1 VVKKQLMALRILI
14 CLVLIS
20 NISFGQ
26 NYPLQIS
33 DKNDSLSIQKEIA
46 ALAKN
51 ILKDLPNPTSE
62 KELNL
67 AFRLQIAAR
76 EYEKAEKTLLAFIEL
91 IEKEEKMPSN
101 GIGFQFN
108 TFLKTMN
115 AKVDKPF
122 EESYIEIFKKE
133 YAKLKDNE
141 KLDAEAYFS
150 NEIALI
156 RKGFFDLLKS
166 GSVSQEKGILLCR
179 NYASYVVYSQVL
191 KPVASFLAEIE
202 NQKFDINDS
211 LLIKT
216 RDGAILHAVVAR
228 KKDVSEKL
236 PTVMMFNI
244 YSGPGDKADAKLAA
258 EKGYVGVVVNTR
270 GKSISPQDIEPFEH
284 DANDAYDAID
294 WISKQ
299 PWSDGKVGMYGGS
312 YLGFS
317 QWAAAKTLHP
327 ALKTFVP
334 QVSVGVG
341 VDYPMANNIF
351 MTYMLRWIHF
361 VANNKGVDMA
371 EMNNEAYWHAL
382 AKKWYASGKSFRSLD
397 SLDGR
402 PNAIFQR
409 WVDHPKFDSFWKNMT
424 PNNQEF
430 SRINIP
436 VLTISGYYD
445 DDQRGAMYYYNKHL
459 KLNKSANHYLLLGPY
474 DHYGAQGSP
483 AAKLGG
489 YSIDSVAKIN
499 ITNLVFEW
507 FDFVFKNKPRPEI
520 LKDKV
525 NIEVM
530 GKNEWRH
537 LPQLSKINNDTLTF
551 YLSNI
556 RKLNHFKLDQ
566 KTGGAGEYIKHEIDF
581 ADRSDSSKFK
591 LIGDPIIIDSVF
603 RNENSLRYVSE
614 PFSKAFDINGEFLGQ
629 LNASINKKDMDIRV
643 DLYEM
648 MSDGRLH
655 WLSYSLQRASF
666 IENSEKRRLLT
677 PNKKEAIKI
686 KDSFFT
692 SKTIGA
698 GSRLTVVLSINK
710 NLDWEINYGTGKEV
724 STETIKDAK
733 VPLQIKWYADSFI
746 KIPVYKY

>member
-1 VVKKQLMALRILI
+1 MTLRIL
-14 CLVLIS
+14 LGLLLIS

-26 NYPLQIS
+26 NYPFQIS
-33 DKNDSLSIQKEIA
+33 DSNDSLSIQREIA

-62 KELNL
+62 KELNR
-67 AFRLQIAAR
+67 AFRLHIAAR
-76 EYEKAEKTLLAFIEL
+76 EYDKAEKTLLGFIEF
-91 IEKEEKMPSN
+91 IAKEEKTPSN

-108 TFLKTMN
+108 TFLKTLI
-115 AKVDKPF
+115 
-122 EESYIEIFKKE
+122 EESDKAFAEHYLEVFKKE
-133 YAKLKDNE
+133 YAKLKDAE
-141 KLDAEAYFS
+141 KIEAESYFS
-150 NEIALI
+150 TDIAPI
-156 RKGFFDLLKS
+156 RKGFFDLLKN
-166 GSVSQEKGILLCR
+166 GNLSQEEGIMLCR
-179 NYASYVVYSQVL
+179 SYAAYVVYSQVL
-191 KPVASFLAEIE
+191 KPVASFLAEVE
-202 NQKFDINDS
+202 NQKYDIQDS

-216 RDGAILHAVVAR
+216 RDGALLHATIAR
-228 KKDVSEKL
+228 KKDVLEKL
-236 PTVMMFNI
+236 PTVLMFNI

-270 GKSISPQDIEPFEH
+270 GKSLSPQDIEPFEH

-361 VANNKGVDMA
+361 VGNNKGVDMT

-382 AKKWYASGKSFRSLD
+382 AKKWYVSGKSFRSLD

-402 PNAIFQR
+402 PNTIFQR

-424 PNNQEF
+424 PNDQEF
-430 SRINIP
+430 SSINIP

-474 DHYGAQGSP
+474 DHFGAQASP
-483 AAKLGG
+483 SAKLGG
-489 YSIDSVAKIN
+489 YAIDSVAKLN

-507 FDFVFKNKPRPEI
+507 FDFTFKNKPRPEI

-530 GKNEWRH
+530 GKNAWRH
-537 LPQLSKINNDTLTF
+537 LPQLSKMNNDTLTF
-551 YLSNI
+551 YLSNT
-556 RKLNHFKLDQ
+556 RKHDHYKLAM
-566 KTGGAGEYIKHEIDF
+566 KTGGPSEYIKHEIDF
-581 ADRSDSSKFK
+581 ADRSDSSKLK
-591 LIGDPIIIDSVF
+591 LLGEALVIDSVF
-603 RNENSLRYVSE
+603 RNDNALRFVSE
-614 PFSKAFDINGEFLGQ
+614 PFSKAFDVNGEFLGK
-629 LNASINKKDMDIRV
+629 LKASINKKDMDIRV
-643 DLYEM
+643 DLYEILP
-648 MSDGRLH
+648 DGRLH

-666 IENSEKRRLLT
+666 IENREKRQLLI
-677 PNKKEAIKI
+677 PNKKETLSI

-698 GSRLTVVLSINK
+698 GSRLAVVLSINK

-746 KIPVYKY
+746 KIPVFKY

>member
-1 VVKKQLMALRILI
+1 MALRILI
-14 CLVLIS
+14 GLLLIS

-26 NYPLQIS
+26 NYPFQVS
-33 DKNDSLSIQKEIA
+33 DKSDSLSIQKEIA
-46 ALAKN
+46 DLAKN
-51 ILKDLPNPTSE
+51 ILKDMPIPTNE
-62 KELNL
+62 KELNI

-76 EYEKAEKTLLAFIEL
+76 DYEKAEKTLLEFIEL
-91 IEKEEKMPSN
+91 ITKEEKTPSN

-108 TFLKTMN
+108 TFLKTLN
-115 AKVDKPF
+115 AKSDKAFP
-122 EESYIEIFKKE
+122 EHYLEIFKKE
-133 YAKLKDNE
+133 YAKLKDIE
-141 KLDAEAYFS
+141 KLDAESYFS
-150 NEIALI
+150 TDIAPI
-156 RKGFFDLLKS
+156 KKGFFDILKS
-166 GSVSQEKGILLCR
+166 GSFSQEEGILLCR
-179 NYASYVVYSQVL
+179 TYASYVVYSQVL

-202 NQKFDINDS
+202 NQKYDISDS
-211 LLIKT
+211 LLVKT
-216 RDGAILHAVVAR
+216 RDGALLHVTVAR
-228 KKDVSEKL
+228 KKDALEKL
-236 PTVMMFNI
+236 PTVLMFNI
-244 YSGPGDKADAKLAA
+244 YSGSGDKADAKLAA

-270 GKSISPQDIEPFEH
+270 GKSLSPQDIEPFEH
-284 DANDAYDAID
+284 DAYDAID

-299 PWSDGKVGMYGGS
+299 AWSDGRVGMYGGS

-361 VANNKGVDMA
+361 VGNNKGVDLA

-382 AKKWYASGKSFRSLD
+382 AKKWYVSGKSFRALD

-402 PNAIFQR
+402 PNKIFQR

-424 PNNQEF
+424 PNDQEF

-474 DHYGAQGSP
+474 DHFGAQALPS
-483 AAKLGG
+483 AKLGG
-489 YSIDSVAKIN
+489 YAIDSVAKLN

-530 GKNEWRH
+530 GKNTWRH
-537 LPQLSKINNDTLTF
+537 LPQLSKMNNDTLTF
-551 YLSNI
+551 YLSNT
-556 RKLNHFKLDQ
+556 RKQNHYKLE
-566 KTGGAGEYIKHEIDF
+566 KRTGGTGEYIKHEIDF
-581 ADRSDSSKFK
+581 ADRSDSSKLK
-591 LIGDPIIIDSVF
+591 LISDPIIIDSVF
-603 RNENSLRYVSE
+603 RNENSLRFVSE

-629 LNASINKKDMDIRV
+629 LKASINKKDMDLRV

-648 MSDGRLH
+648 LLDGRLH

-666 IENSEKRRLLT
+666 IENREKRQLLT
-677 PNKKEAIKI
+677 PNKKETLSI

-698 GSRLTVVLSINK
+698 GSRLAVVLSINK

-724 STETIKDAK
+724 STETIKDAE

>member
-1 VVKKQLMALRILI
+1 MALRILI
-14 CLVLIS
+14 GLLLIS

-26 NYPLQIS
+26 NYPFQVS
-33 DKNDSLSIQKEIA
+33 DTSDSLSIQKEIA
-46 ALAKN
+46 TLAKN
-51 ILKDLPNPTSE
+51 ILQDLPNPTSE

-67 AFRLQIAAR
+67 VFRLQIAAR
-76 EYEKAEKTLLAFIEL
+76 EYEMAEKTFLEFIEW
-91 IEKEEKMPSN
+91 IAKEEKTPSN

-108 TFLKTMN
+108 TFLKTLN
-115 AKVDKPF
+115 EKSDKAF
-122 EESYIEIFKKE
+122 AEHYLEVFKKE
-133 YAKLKDNE
+133 YAKLNNAE
-141 KLDAEAYFS
+141 KIEAESYFS
-150 NEIALI
+150 TDIAQI
-156 RKGFFDLLKS
+156 KKGFFEVLKS
-166 GSVSQEKGILLCR
+166 GSVSKEEGILLCR
-179 NYASYVVYSQVL
+179 SYASYVVYSQVL
-191 KPVASFLAEIE
+191 KPVASFLAEVE
-202 NQKFDINDS
+202 NQKYDIQDS

-216 RDGAILHAVVAR
+216 RDGALIHATIAR
-228 KKDVSEKL
+228 KKNALEKL
-236 PTVMMFNI
+236 PTVMIFNI
-244 YSGPGDKADAKLAA
+244 YSGSGDKADAKLAA

-270 GKSISPQDIEPFEH
+270 GKSLSPQDIEPFEH
-284 DANDAYDAID
+284 DAKDAYDAID

-299 PWSDGKVGMYGGS
+299 AWSDGKVGMYGGS

-327 ALKTFVP
+327 ALKTIVP

-341 VDYPMANNIF
+341 VDYPLANNIF

-361 VANNKGVDMA
+361 VGNNKGVDMT

-382 AKKWYASGKSFRSLD
+382 AKKWYVSGKSFRALD

-409 WVDHPKFDSFWKNMT
+409 WVDHPKFDSYWKNMT
-424 PNNQEF
+424 PNDQEF
-430 SRINIP
+430 SRLNIP

-445 DDQRGAMYYYNKHL
+445 EDQRGAMYYYNKHL

-474 DHYGAQGSP
+474 DHFGAQASP
-483 AAKLGG
+483 STKLGG
-489 YSIDSVAKIN
+489 YAIDSVAKLN

-530 GKNEWRH
+530 GKNAWRH
-537 LPQLSKINNDTLTF
+537 LPQLSKMNNDTLTF
-551 YLSNI
+551 YLSNT
-556 RKLNHFKLDQ
+556 RKQNHYKLDM
-566 KTGGAGEYIKHEIDF
+566 KTGGASEYIKHEIDF
-581 ADRSDSSKFK
+581 ADRSDSSKLK
-591 LIGDPIIIDSVF
+591 LLGEAIVIDSVF
-603 RNENSLRYVSE
+603 RNDNSLRFVSE

-629 LNASINKKDMDIRV
+629 LKASINKKDMDIRV

-648 MSDGRLH
+648 LPDGRLH
-655 WLSYSLQRASF
+655 WLSNSLQRASF
-666 IENSEKRRLLT
+666 IENREKRQLLT
-677 PNKKEAIKI
+677 PNKKETLSI

-692 SKTIGA
+692 SKTIDA
-698 GSRLTVVLSINK
+698 GSRLAVVLSINK

-724 STETIKDAK
+724 SSETIKDAK

-746 KIPVYKY
+746 KIPVFKY

>member
-1 VVKKQLMALRILI
+1 MTLRIL
-14 CLVLIS
+14 LGLLLIS

-26 NYPLQIS
+26 NYPFQIS
-33 DKNDSLSIQKEIA
+33 DSNDSLSIQREIA

-62 KELNL
+62 KELNR
-67 AFRLQIAAR
+67 AFRLHIAAR
-76 EYEKAEKTLLAFIEL
+76 EYDKAEKTLLGFIEF
-91 IEKEEKMPSN
+91 IAKEEKTPSN

-108 TFLKTMN
+108 TFLKTLN
-115 AKVDKPF
+115 
-122 EESYIEIFKKE
+122 EESDKAFAEHYLEVFKKE
-133 YAKLKDNE
+133 YAKLKDAE
-141 KLDAEAYFS
+141 KIEAESYFS
-150 NEIALI
+150 TDIAPI
-156 RKGFFDLLKS
+156 RKGFFDLLKN
-166 GSVSQEKGILLCR
+166 GNLSQEEGIMLCR
-179 NYASYVVYSQVL
+179 SYAAYVVYSQVL
-191 KPVASFLAEIE
+191 KPVASFLAEVE
-202 NQKFDINDS
+202 NQKYDIQDS

-216 RDGAILHAVVAR
+216 RDGALLHATIAR
-228 KKDVSEKL
+228 KKDVLEKL
-236 PTVMMFNI
+236 PTVLMFNI

-258 EKGYVGVVVNTR
+258 EKGNVGVVVNTR
-270 GKSISPQDIEPFEH
+270 GKSLSPQDIEPFEH

-361 VANNKGVDMA
+361 VGNNKGVDMT

-382 AKKWYASGKSFRSLD
+382 AKKWYVSGKSFRSLD

-402 PNAIFQR
+402 PNTIFQR

-424 PNNQEF
+424 PNDQEF
-430 SRINIP
+430 SSLNIP

-474 DHYGAQGSP
+474 DHFGAQASP
-483 AAKLGG
+483 SAKLGG
-489 YSIDSVAKIN
+489 YAIDSVAKLN

-530 GKNEWRH
+530 GKNAWRH
-537 LPQLSKINNDTLTF
+537 LPQLSKMNNDTLTF
-551 YLSNI
+551 YLSNT
-556 RKLNHFKLDQ
+556 RKHDHYKLAM
-566 KTGGAGEYIKHEIDF
+566 KTGGPSEYIKHEIDF
-581 ADRSDSSKFK
+581 ADRSDSSKLK
-591 LIGDPIIIDSVF
+591 LLGEALVIDSVF
-603 RNENSLRYVSE
+603 RNDNALRFVSE
-614 PFSKAFDINGEFLGQ
+614 PFSKAFDVNGEFLGQ
-629 LNASINKKDMDIRV
+629 LKASINKKDMDIRI

-648 MSDGRLH
+648 LPDGRLH

-666 IENSEKRRLLT
+666 IENREKRQLLT
-677 PNKKEAIKI
+677 PNKKETLSI

-698 GSRLTVVLSINK
+698 GSRLAVVLSINK

-746 KIPVYKY
+746 KIPVFKY